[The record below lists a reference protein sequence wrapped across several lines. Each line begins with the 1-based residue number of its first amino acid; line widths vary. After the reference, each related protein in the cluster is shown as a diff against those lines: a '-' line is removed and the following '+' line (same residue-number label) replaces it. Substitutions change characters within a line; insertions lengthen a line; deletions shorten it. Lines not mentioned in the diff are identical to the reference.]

1 MISGGSLSILVL
13 DDDVPFLESF
23 SDFLAHVGHAVYP
36 ATRSLEAL
44 ELVRKVSLDLSFLD
58 FDLPDLDGLETFYRI
73 HRQRPELPAIFLTG
87 NSSSSLERKVL
98 EVGAFALVRK
108 PFDAQRLRIMIR
120 EATKKKAYWMGH
132 KEMLDGESS
141 DSSAQ

>member
-1 MISGGSLSILVL
+1 MISGESLSILVL

-23 SDFLAHVGHAVYP
+23 SDFLIHGGHCVYP

-58 FDLPDLDGLETFYRI
+58 FDLPDLDGLETFNRI
-73 HRQRPELPAIFLTG
+73 HRQLPALPAIFLTG
-87 NSSSSLERKVL
+87 NPSVALERKVL

-120 EATKKKAYWMGH
+120 EATRKDTRLTGH
-132 KEMLDGESS
+132 KEMRDGESC
-141 DSSAQ
+141 DSSAE